1 MNSEKLKTLF
11 TGVRPVEFDVAT
23 VRELL
28 NARWVSIFSA
38 KLYVSNYRSIGCL
51 RVEDE
56 VEVKEAV

>member
-11 TGVRPVEFDVAT
+11 TGIRPVEYDVAT

-28 NARWVSIFSA
+28 NAKWVSLFSA
-38 KLYVSNYRSIGCL
+38 KLYVSNIRAIGCL

-56 VEVKEAV
+56 VEVT